1 MLNKKI
7 ISVIIFFIA
16 LPISAYATT
25 WVDEFPIYVD
35 GDVTSIIH
43 VFDAIIRVLKDDM
56 VQDSILP
63 MVMMIGLWTTIKS
76 FLHGSKTTFFATVS
90 LLVVGSMSL
99 VYTSAGHNALTGV
112 KVHVKDERYYDGN
125 QVVKTTGSYSHYG
138 TVDDVPYVLAMPIAV
153 SSVVFYQL
161 SVLIDDAFSS
171 VDTNGIGATSIG
183 FMGGTNV
190 LMQAIKNASFDRT
203 DETRAYRDSIK
214 KYVSQC
220 VVAIAINK
228 NYSLM
233 NKLTTP
239 TASLLDSLKWFNDN
253 SFGPDDTMDNGV
265 KCTDY
270 YTTNIAN
277 KTGDAKDKLLEEL
290 NQHSGVIDLSN
301 TTLQSAL
308 EGSYLASVESNAS
321 ASSNKFLNFLAE
333 APIMSAVLSGIKSQ
347 QLGADLAGQDSA
359 IGSSIAKNM
368 MNIQYEG
375 IGQWRWLIEVFPFY
389 IHFMRAV
396 IYAVGMVVLFV
407 IISVGYE
414 NGMPIYKNYVK
425 GLITFEATV
434 LSLTLVNAL
443 INEYSGHD
451 AANQLFGGNPLTL
464 AENGAYLDYV
474 AKMEGI
480 AGIVGL
486 FAVFTIPSMM
496 FRGEIGAAISGLS
509 SIAGQYRG
517 NAAQTL
523 QDDSAKSS
531 SARRVIDEASPEFI
545 KKLHENGISAPQ
557 GASDLSLAGKVMSE
571 MNNSSKQLAD
581 LGSLN
586 QLSAVGQ
593 TGYANSKA
601 QIEGGIASGQGR
613 IDSGEIKA
621 DGSFSVDSAA
631 ELRQKSYESSLENI
645 TTGKA
650 LNSNFD
656 STVQQAKAEDL
667 KDQAQGLREQASN
680 IKNSQAYHNASP
692 KEKKEYDREA
702 QTLENRANSMDTS
715 ANNSLELDKFNPLS
729 SNNRASA
736 AQVMAVKNVAEKV
749 AQGKGLEDTGIIDA
763 DGKINNNE
771 NRFNDFLKGSEVK
784 TAQSTME
791 SVGYGSRVD
800 KKKAM
805 NVSHDDGLIAGS
817 TTNNIDDRREDL
829 KNSNKPDIK
838 WDSERIGGGNAISK
852 VHGETKSQGIF
863 NSLEKNDG
871 TIDKAFIASSSGNE
885 FAARMEENKSLGIGK
900 KWKDMSDAEKI
911 SFMSKQQENSE
922 ADAFSGVEAKNAGI
936 HKHHRKGGSDIDNFI
951 EDAITT
957 SQEKELSASKHAEN
971 MRETYGQD
979 LKDSSK
985 LYSKEE
991 VKTAE
996 DIKKKAESTIAS
1008 DTATEAE
1015 KTLAKNDLKK
1025 ANNVLE
1031 HKDDAISLSG
1041 TTSALDQ
1048 SKIDSIKGQALAVKE
1063 NVGKGVN
1070 YAENAMYGEES
1081 KQQTTQAKINTQGG
1095 INSAVATD
1103 VAESTLKAARQ
1114 QNMTAAEASAFLQT
1128 PQGGNLN
1135 KVEADKLAQGIVD
1148 GSKQGGQELAKAL
1161 MSAAMSAG
1169 AVAHGET
1176 SLKSTSSI
1184 ATVDANKKAKILDSE
1199 NGVTEKGKEAL
1210 AIKPGQDTNSLM
1222 GKLNLGENSQQT
1234 IDKAYDAVYKKEMA
1248 KTGGDVEKSAA
1259 AAHKAVAPFLDENG
1273 DALKGQAFWN
1283 KQAEL
1288 SAGVFMGHNSMLLGD
1303 GQIFSG
1309 AMTPG
1314 GGITGTLSS
1323 GVSSRE
1329 NNSDVVEKGS
1339 QLVVKATDAKTLN
1352 DERSAKAN
1360 GVLVES
1366 VAQQRN
1372 KLEAEGSPVGR
1383 AKSALAAH
1391 MVKESKEHELDP
1403 TSDTPLNDYVP
1414 DALNVASD
1422 AALGYTGSKAVD
1434 GASKFMAKAKVPMTK
1449 EDLESKGYVKNED
1462 GIYEDRNGNIA
1473 TEKNGKFYD
1482 EEGSPLEKNN
1492 PNKKAGPIERMIES
1506 GQKRA
1511 GDIKDALIEKFSPS
1525 SVPSEEESFNN
1536 SENKHNPNKDNGVA
1550 SNNQEKFQHG
1560 SSLNLDNGDIV
1571 SNNDTNVKSYAE
1583 GAPASTPSEQI
1594 DESTTANRRNAAIKN
1609 QQRIRDNLMSVAS
1622 SPEQRAQI
1630 ESNFENAVDDIK
1642 EQYPTQAE
1650 KAMKHEQ
1657 ALAGAREQIEETQR
1671 FGTKR
1676 GKVGFG
1682 ERLGK
1687 TAGGL
1692 GLLAVAGDLIASGRV
1707 EEAFDAVS
1715 DGISDT
1721 FNKTINGNIAGGSG
1735 AAANLSSVIIGK
1747 QATQDLA
1754 ENNFALSA
1762 AHAMTNAADAVGQV
1776 VDITASAIVSPFSD
1790 KSYDQLRNRD
1800 FSISQSGANMINN
1813 ISKSFMPPSPDID
1826 KLSGTQQE
1834 KYNNVI
1840 QNLNNNQGDRLW

>member
-1329 NNSDVVEKGS
+1329 DNSNTSIAGSKQTFMNNVKDIQNTNPLANIAEKRFHGDMTKAAEWMKTAEGAKWAMDPRNETSVAIAEMANQLKNATGMSGEVATVVATAAVAGGATLGALDKFTKAPIQLSDDELDKFEAVKNNKGDIEKYVDLEGN
-1339 QLVVKATDAKTLN
+1339 QV
-1352 DERSAKAN
+1352 AN
-1360 GVLVES
+1360 GKGYLTDKHGRKIERG
-1366 VAQQRN
+1366 A
-1372 KLEAEGSPVGR
+1372 VGR
-1383 AKSALAAH
+1383 ALGSLQNKGAGLVRSFTG
-1391 MVKESKEHELDP
+1391 D
-1403 TSDTPLNDYVP
+1403 DT
-1414 DALNVASD
+1414 
-1422 AALGYTGSKAVD
+1422 
-1434 GASKFMAKAKVPMTK
+1434 
-1449 EDLESKGYVKNED
+1449 
-1462 GIYEDRNGNIA
+1462 IR
-1473 TEKNGKFYD
+1473 
-1482 EEGSPLEKNN
+1482 EETNAKNN
-1492 PNKKAGPIERMIES
+1492 KDYDSSSDHNKPPM
-1506 GQKRA
+1506 
-1511 GDIKDALIEKFSPS
+1511 
-1525 SVPSEEESFNN
+1525 N
-1536 SENKHNPNKDNGVA
+1536 
-1550 SNNQEKFQHG
+1550 
-1560 SSLNLDNGDIV
+1560 DNGDIV